1 MSILPVP
8 STVAGVEMDWQA
20 WLSLALTVSVLGVL
34 ITTRLTPHVV
44 LMAALTIL
52 SVCGVLTPAEAL
64 GGFANSGLITVA
76 AMFAVAAGLHASG
89 GIDLLVNRLLGKPLT
104 TRTAIIRLLL
114 PVLPLSAFLNNT
126 PVVATMIPAI
136 NAWSRKIG
144 IAPSRLL
151 IPLSY
156 GSIIGGTL
164 TLIGTSTNLVV
175 AGQYEALTGR
185 DDFGIFSITLV
196 GLAIAVVGSVFMTL
210 VLPRLLPDRS
220 TRRPF
225 ANMREFTVE
234 VAVDPNGP
242 LVGLTVEQAGLRE
255 LERLYLVEI
264 SRGKSVVTAAPS
276 EETLQ
281 AGDRLVFAGETD
293 AITDLL
299 RINGL
304 SASMGDGTPLM
315 EDRAERR
322 LVEVVVSQSCAAIG
336 ETVRSSK
343 FHDRYGAI
351 VLALARNGERIEGNL
366 GNIIIQPG
374 DTMLLEARPAFVSR
388 QRYNK
393 DFLVVNDLEKE
404 PPRHE
409 KAAMAWIILGL
420 AVVAAGAGVISML
433 NAALIAVGAMMLT
446 GCLTVSQAEKS
457 LDMPVLI
464 TIAASFALGTALE
477 KTGVAAV
484 LAQNMVALSGGRPWL
499 LLILTYIAV
508 TLLTETITNNAAAVI
523 MVPLALAITL
533 EAGLNPEPFM
543 LAIMIAASASFATPL
558 GYQTNLMVYGPG
570 GYRFSDFLR
579 AGIPMNMVVGVTA
592 LTVLLLFWPLT
603 V

>member
-1 MSILPVP
+1 
-8 STVAGVEMDWQA
+8 MDWQA
-20 WLSLALTVSVLGVL
+20 WLSLALTVGVLGVL
-34 ITTRLTPHVV
+34 ITTRLAPHVV

-52 SVCGVLTPAEAL
+52 SVFGVLTPGEAL

-89 GIDLLVNRLLGKPLT
+89 GIDLLVNRLLGKPTT
-104 TRTAIIRLLL
+104 TRKAIIRLLL

-144 IAPSRLL
+144 VSPSRLL

-156 GSIIGGTL
+156 GSIIGGTV

-196 GLAIAVVGSVFMTL
+196 GLAVAIAGSAFMIL

-220 TRRPF
+220 TQRPF

-234 VAVDPNGP
+234 VAVDPTGP

-322 LVEVVVSQSCAAIG
+322 LVEAVVSQSCAAIG

-409 KAAMAWIILGL
+409 KALIAWVILGV
-420 AVVAAGAGVISML
+420 AVLAAGVGLISML
-433 NAALIAVGAMMLT
+433 NAALIAVGAMMIT

-484 LAQNMVALSGGRPWL
+484 LAENMVALSGGRPWL
-499 LLILTYIAV
+499 LLVLTYTAV

-523 MVPLALAITL
+523 MVPLALAITQQ
-533 EAGLNPEPFM
+533 AGLDPEPFM

-579 AGIPMNMVVGVTA
+579 AGIPMNITVGVTA
-592 LTVLLLFWPLT
+592 LSVLLLFWPL
-603 V
+603 VL